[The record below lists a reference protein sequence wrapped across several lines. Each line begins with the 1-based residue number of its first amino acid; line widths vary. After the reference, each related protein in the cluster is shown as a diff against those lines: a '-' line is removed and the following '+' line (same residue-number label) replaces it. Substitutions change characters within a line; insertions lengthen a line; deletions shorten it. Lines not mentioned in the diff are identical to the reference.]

1 MIICDISLDF
11 SIFRNF
17 SEGIMTG
24 PTQLLIGGKFQDA
37 RSGKTFPTINPA
49 TEEVL
54 AEVAEADAPDIDAA
68 AKAARAAFNHKS
80 WRNMPARE
88 RARLL
93 WKLGDLILQ
102 NADELA
108 MTESLDNGKPIFESR
123 NVDVPSSA
131 ETFYYYAGWCTKIE
145 GETIPVPGNF
155 FNYTLREPYG
165 VCGIITPWNFPLLMV
180 AWKLAPA
187 LACGNT
193 AVLKIAEET
202 PLTGL
207 RLGELCLEAGFP
219 EGVVNVVPGF
229 GETAGRALVAHP
241 DVDKIS
247 FTGSTAVGKEIVRT
261 SADTLKK
268 ISLELGGKSPN
279 IVFADSDIN
288 AAARGAFNGIFYGKG
303 EVCNAGSRLF
313 VEKSI
318 HDRLMAK
325 LLERASKLEP
335 GDPQNPKTRLGAIVS
350 KTQMERVLNYLEIG
364 RAEGAEP
371 VLPGGRTGTRG
382 YFVKPAIFDSAHPSM
397 RIAQEEIFGPVLTV
411 ITFEDMDELVEKAN
425 STIYGLAAAVWTRDI
440 AKAHKL
446 ARQMHAG
453 TVWINAYGMLSPESP
468 FGGYKQSGFGRE
480 LGRYGIDL
488 YTQVKSVWVS
498 LD

>member
-1 MIICDISLDF
+1 M
-11 SIFRNF
+11 N
-17 SEGIMTG
+17 G

-37 RSGKTFPTINPA
+37 RSGKTFPSINPA

-54 AEVAEADAPDIDAA
+54 ANVAEADALDIDYAV
-68 AKAARAAFNHKS
+68 KAARAAYSSKA
-80 WRNMPARE
+80 WRNMGARE
-88 RARLL
+88 RSKLL
-93 WKLGDLILQ
+93 WKLGDLILD

-108 MTESLDNGKPIFESR
+108 MTESLDNGKPISESR
-123 NVDVPSSA
+123 YVDIPSSA

-202 PLTGL
+202 PLSGL
-207 RLGELCLEAGFP
+207 RLGELCLQAGFP

-241 DVDKIS
+241 GVDKVS

-268 ISLELGGKSPN
+268 VSLELGGKSPN
-279 IVFADSDIN
+279 IVFADADLD
-288 AAARGAFNGIFYGKG
+288 AAVKGAFNGIFYGKG

-313 VEKSI
+313 VEKRM
-318 HDRLMAK
+318 HDPLMEK
-325 LLERASKLEP
+325 LLERASKLLP
-335 GDPQNPKTRLGAIVS
+335 GDPQNPKTRLGALVS
-350 KTQMERVLNYLEIG
+350 KTQMNRVLEYVEIG
-364 RAEGAEP
+364 RTEGAKP
-371 VLPGGRTGTRG
+371 VLPGGRTGDRG
-382 YFVKPAIFDSAHPSM
+382 YFVKPTIFDSANPTM

-411 ITFEDMDELVEKAN
+411 LTFDNVEDLVEQAN
-425 STIYGLAAAVWTRDI
+425 ATIYGLAAAIWTRDI
-440 AKAHKL
+440 AKAHTI

-453 TVWINAYGMLSPESP
+453 TVWINAYGMLAPESP

-480 LGRYGIDL
+480 LGKYGIDL
-488 YTQVKSVWVS
+488 YSQVKSVWVS

>member
-1 MIICDISLDF
+1 M
-11 SIFRNF
+11 
-17 SEGIMTG
+17 GG

-37 RSGKTFPTINPA
+37 LTGKTFASINPA

-54 AEVAEADAPDIDAA
+54 AQVAEAEAPDIDAA
-68 AKAARAAFNHKS
+68 VKAARAAFNRKN
-80 WRNMPARE
+80 WRNMAARD
-88 RARLL
+88 RSKLL
-93 WKLGDLILQ
+93 WKLGDLIMQ
-102 NADELA
+102 YADELA
-108 MTESLDNGKPIFESR
+108 LTETLDNGKPLFESR
-123 NVDVPSSA
+123 NVDIPMAA

-145 GETIPVPGNF
+145 GETIPVPGNYL
-155 FNYTLREPYG
+155 NYTLREPHG

-193 AVLKIAEET
+193 AVLKVAEET

-207 RLGELCLEAGFP
+207 WLGKLCQEAGFP
-219 EGVVNVVPGF
+219 DGVVNVVPGY
-229 GETAGRALVAHP
+229 GETAGRALVEHP

-268 ISLELGGKSPN
+268 VSLELGGKSPN
-279 IVFADSDIN
+279 IVFADADIE
-288 AAARGAFNGIFYGKG
+288 AAVKGAFNGIFYGKG

-318 HDRLMAK
+318 HDKLMEK
-325 LLERASKLEP
+325 LVGKASKLMP
-335 GDPQNPKTRLGAIVS
+335 GDPLDLKTRLGALVS
-350 KTQMERVLNYLEIG
+350 RAQMNKILGYIQTGQEEGAQPVLLGERVG
-364 RAEGAEP
+364 D
-371 VLPGGRTGTRG
+371 RG
-382 YFVKPAIFDSAHPSM
+382 YFVKPTIFDAAAPSM

-411 ITFEDMDELVEKAN
+411 LSFENMDDLVEKAN
-425 STIYGLAAAVWTRDI
+425 STIYGLAAGIWTRDI
-440 AKAHKL
+440 GKAHTL
-446 ARQMHAG
+446 AKKIQAG
-453 TVWINAYGMLSPESP
+453 TIWINAYGSLSAESP

-488 YTQVKSVWVS
+488 YTQIKSIWVS

>member
-1 MIICDISLDF
+1 MS
-11 SIFRNF
+11 
-17 SEGIMTG
+17 G
-24 PTQLLIGGKFQDA
+24 PTQLLIGGKFQNA
-37 RSGKTFPTINPA
+37 RSGKTFPSINPA

-54 AEVAEADAPDIDAA
+54 ADVAEADAPDIDAA
-68 AKAARAAFNHKS
+68 VKAARAAFESNE
-80 WRNMPARE
+80 WRLIGARE
-88 RARLL
+88 RSKLL
-93 WKLGDLILQ
+93 WKLGDLIMS

-123 NVDVPSSA
+123 NIDIPSAA

-193 AVLKIAEET
+193 AVLKVAEET

-207 RLGELCLEAGFP
+207 RLGQLCQEAGFP
-219 EGVVNVVPGF
+219 DGVVNVVPGF
-229 GETAGRALVAHP
+229 GETAGHALVAHP

-247 FTGSTAVGKEIVRT
+247 FTGSTSVGKEIVRT
-261 SADTLKK
+261 SAETLKK
-268 ISLELGGKSPN
+268 VSLELGGKSPN
-279 IVFADSDIN
+279 IVFADSDLE

-318 HDRLMAK
+318 HDKLMGRL
-325 LLERASKLEP
+325 LDRAAKLEP
-335 GDPQNPKTRLGAIVS
+335 GDPQNPKTRLGALVS
-350 KTQMERVLNYLEIG
+350 KAQMERVLHYVEIG
-364 RAEGAEP
+364 RAEGAKP
-371 VLPGGRTGTRG
+371 VLSGGRAGTRG
-382 YFVKPAIFDSAHPSM
+382 YFVRPTIFDSATPSM

-411 ITFEDMDELVEKAN
+411 LTFEDVDELVQMAN
-425 STIYGLAAAVWTRDI
+425 STIYGLAAAIWTRDI

-446 ARQMHAG
+446 ARRIQAG
-453 TVWINAYGMLSPESP
+453 TVWINAYNMLSPQSP

-480 LGRYGIDL
+480 LGRCGIDL

>member
-1 MIICDISLDF
+1 M
-11 SIFRNF
+11 N
-17 SEGIMTG
+17 G

-37 RSGKTFPTINPA
+37 RSGKTFPSINPA

-54 AEVAEADAPDIDAA
+54 AHVAEADAPDIDAA
-68 AKAARAAFNHKS
+68 VKAASAAFHGKA
-80 WRNMPARE
+80 WRNMGARE
-88 RARLL
+88 RSKLL
-93 WKLGDLILQ
+93 WKLGDLIMS

-108 MTESLDNGKPIFESR
+108 TTESLDNGKPIFEAT
-123 NVDVPSSA
+123 NVDIPSAA

-207 RLGELCLEAGFP
+207 RLGELCQEAGFP
-219 EGVVNVVPGF
+219 DGVVNVVPGF

-247 FTGSTAVGKEIVRT
+247 FTGSTAVGKEIMRT
-261 SADTLKK
+261 AADTLKK
-268 ISLELGGKSPN
+268 VSLELGGKSPN
-279 IVFADSDIN
+279 IVFADSDLD
-288 AAARGAFNGIFYGKG
+288 AAAKGAFNAIFYGKG

-313 VEKSI
+313 VERSI
-318 HDRLMAK
+318 HEKLMGRLLDRA
-325 LLERASKLEP
+325 AKLEP
-335 GDPQNPKTRLGAIVS
+335 GDPQNPKTRLGALVS
-350 KTQMERVLNYLEIG
+350 KTQMDRVLEYVAIG
-364 RAEGAEP
+364 RAEGAKP
-371 VLPGGRTGTRG
+371 VLPGGRSGNRG
-382 YFVKPAIFDSAHPSM
+382 YFVRPTIFDSANPSM

-411 ITFEDMDELVEKAN
+411 LTFESIDELIDKAN
-425 STIYGLAAAVWTRDI
+425 STIYGLAAAIWTRDI
-440 AKAHKL
+440 AKAHRL
-446 ARQMHAG
+446 ARQIHAG
-453 TVWINAYGMLSPESP
+453 TVWINAYNMLSAESP

-480 LGRYGIDL
+480 LGKNSIDL

>member
-1 MIICDISLDF
+1 M
-11 SIFRNF
+11 N
-17 SEGIMTG
+17 G
-24 PTQLLIGGKFQDA
+24 PTQLLIGGRFQDA
-37 RSGKTFPTINPA
+37 QSGKTFPTINPA
-49 TEEVL
+49 TDEVI
-54 AEVAEADAPDIDAA
+54 AQIAEADAPDVDAA
-68 AKAARAAFNHKS
+68 VKAARAAFNNKA

-88 RARLL
+88 RSKLL
-93 WKLGDLILQ
+93 WKLGDLIMK

-108 MTESLDNGKPIFESR
+108 ATETMDNGKPIFESR
-123 NVDVPSSA
+123 NVDIPSSA

-207 RLGELCLEAGFP
+207 WLGKLCQEAGFP
-219 EGVVNVVPGF
+219 DGVVNVIPGF
-229 GETAGRALVAHP
+229 GETAGRALVAHL

-247 FTGSTAVGKEIVRT
+247 FTGSTSVGKEIMRT

-268 ISLELGGKSPN
+268 VSLELGGKSPN
-279 IVFADSDIN
+279 IVLADADID
-288 AAARGAFNGIFYGKG
+288 AAAKGAFTGIFYGKG
-303 EVCNAGSRLF
+303 EVCNAGSRLL
-313 VEKSI
+313 VEESV
-318 HDRLMAK
+318 HDRVMEK
-325 LLERASKLEP
+325 LIERAGKLQP
-335 GDPQNPKTRLGAIVS
+335 GDPMNPKTRLGALVS
-350 KTQMERVLNYLEIG
+350 RTQMERVLEYVRIG
-364 RAEGAEP
+364 KEEGALP
-371 VLPGGRTGTRG
+371 VLPGGRSGEKG
-382 YFVKPAIFDSAHPSM
+382 CFVKPAIFDAAEPSM

-411 ITFEDMDELVEKAN
+411 LTFKDVEELVGKAN
-425 STIYGLAAAVWTRDI
+425 STIYGLAAALWTRDI
-440 AKAHKL
+440 GKAHRL
-446 ARQMHAG
+446 AQQIQSG
-453 TVWINAYGMLSPESP
+453 TIWINAYNMLSAESP

-480 LGRYGIDL
+480 LGKYGIDL

>member
-1 MIICDISLDF
+1 MS
-11 SIFRNF
+11 
-17 SEGIMTG
+17 G

-37 RSGKTFPTINPA
+37 QSGKTFPSINPA

-54 AEVAEADAPDIDAA
+54 AQVAEADAPDIDAA
-68 AKAARAAFNHKS
+68 VKAARTAFNHKS
-80 WRNMPARE
+80 WSQMSARD
-88 RARLL
+88 RSKLL
-93 WKLGDLILQ
+93 WKVGDLIMK

-108 MTESLDNGKPIFESR
+108 LMETMDNGKPIFESR
-123 NVDVPSSA
+123 YVDIPSAA
-131 ETFYYYAGWCTKIE
+131 ETFYYYSGWCTKIE

-193 AVLKIAEET
+193 AVVKIAEET

-207 RLGELCLEAGFP
+207 RLGQLCQEAGFP
-219 EGVVNVVPGF
+219 KGVVNIVPGF

-261 SADTLKK
+261 SAETLKK
-268 ISLELGGKSPN
+268 VSLELGGKSPN
-279 IVFADSDIN
+279 IVFADANLD
-288 AAARGAFNGIFYGKG
+288 AAAKGAFNGIFYGKG

-313 VEKSI
+313 VEKSV
-318 HDRLMAK
+318 HDRL
-325 LLERASKLEP
+325 LETLVNKAARLEP
-335 GDPQNPKTRLGAIVS
+335 GNPLDSKTRLGALVS
-350 KTQMERVLNYLEIG
+350 KTQMERVLQYLEIG
-364 RAEGAEP
+364 KNEGAQP
-371 VLPGGRTGTRG
+371 VLPGGRSGDCG
-382 YFVKPAIFDSAHPSM
+382 YFVKPAIFDGADSSM

-411 ITFEDMDELVEKAN
+411 LTFEDMDELVEKAN

-440 AKAHKL
+440 SKAHKL
-446 ARQMHAG
+446 ARRIQAG
-453 TVWINAYGMLSPESP
+453 TIWINAYGSLSPESP

>member
-1 MIICDISLDF
+1 M
-11 SIFRNF
+11 N
-17 SEGIMTG
+17 G

-37 RSGKTFPTINPA
+37 RSGKTFPSFNPA
-49 TEEVL
+49 TEEEL
-54 AEVAEADAPDIDAA
+54 AQVAEADAQDIDAA
-68 AKAARAAFNHKS
+68 VRAARAAFKHKS
-80 WRNMPARE
+80 WRAMAARE
-88 RARLL
+88 RSKLL
-93 WKLGDLILQ
+93 WKLGDLIMK

-108 MTESLDNGKPIFESR
+108 TTETMDNGKPIFESR
-123 NVDVPSSA
+123 NVDIPSAA
-131 ETFYYYAGWCTKIE
+131 ETFYYYAGWCTKIA

-155 FNYTLREPYG
+155 FNYTLCEPYG

-193 AVLKIAEET
+193 AIVKIAEET

-207 RLGELCLEAGFP
+207 RLGQLCQEAGFP
-219 EGVVNVVPGF
+219 DGVVNMVPGF

-247 FTGSTAVGKEIVRT
+247 FTGSTPVGKEIVRT
-261 SADTLKK
+261 SAETLKK
-268 ISLELGGKSPN
+268 VSLELGGKSPN
-279 IVFADSDIN
+279 IIFADADLD
-288 AAARGAFNGIFYGKG
+288 AAAKGAFNGIFYGKG

-313 VEKSI
+313 VEQKVYDRVM
-318 HDRLMAK
+318 DRL
-325 LLERASKLEP
+325 LDRAGKLEP
-335 GDPQNPKTRLGAIVS
+335 GDPMNPKTRLGALVS
-350 KTQMERVLNYLEIG
+350 KAQMEKVLGYLEIG
-364 RAEGAEP
+364 KEEGARL
-371 VLPGGRTGTRG
+371 VLPGGRSGSRG
-382 YFVKPAIFDSAHPSM
+382 WFVKPAIFDSADASM

-411 ITFEDMDELVEKAN
+411 LTFEDIDDLIEKAN

-446 ARQMHAG
+446 ARQIQAG
-453 TVWINAYGMLSPESP
+453 TVWINAYNMLSPESP
-468 FGGYKQSGFGRE
+468 FGGYRQSGYGRE

-488 YTQVKSVWVS
+488 YTQIKSVWVS

>member
-1 MIICDISLDF
+1 MD
-11 SIFRNF
+11 
-17 SEGIMTG
+17 G
-24 PTQLLIGGKFQDA
+24 PTQLLIGGRFQDA
-37 RSGKTFPTINPA
+37 QSGKTFPTINPA

-54 AEVAEADAPDIDAA
+54 AQIAEADAPDVDAA
-68 AKAARAAFNHKS
+68 VKAARAAFNNKS
-80 WRNMPARE
+80 WRNMTARD
-88 RARLL
+88 RSKLL
-93 WKLGDLILQ
+93 WKLGDLIMK

-108 MTESLDNGKPIFESR
+108 ATETMDNGKPIFESR
-123 NVDVPSSA
+123 NVDIPSAA

-155 FNYTLREPYG
+155 FNYTVREPYG

-207 RLGELCLEAGFP
+207 WLGRLCQEAGFP
-219 EGVVNVVPGF
+219 DGVVNVIPGF
-229 GETAGRALVAHP
+229 GETAGSALVAHP

-247 FTGSTAVGKEIVRT
+247 FTGSTSVGKEIMRNA
-261 SADTLKK
+261 ADTLKK
-268 ISLELGGKSPN
+268 VSLELGGKSPN
-279 IVFADSDIN
+279 IIFADSDLD
-288 AAARGAFNGIFYGKG
+288 AAAKGAFTGIFYGKG
-303 EVCNAGSRLF
+303 EVCNAGSRLL
-313 VEKSI
+313 VEESV
-318 HDRLMAK
+318 HERVMEK
-325 LLERASKLEP
+325 LLDRAGKLQP
-335 GDPQNPKTRLGAIVS
+335 GDPMNPKTRLGALVS
-350 KTQMERVLNYLEIG
+350 RTQMERVLEYVRIG
-364 RAEGAEP
+364 KEEGARP
-371 VLPGGRTGTRG
+371 VLPGGRFGDKG
-382 YFVKPAIFDSAHPSM
+382 CFVKPAIFDSAQPSM

-411 ITFEDMDELVEKAN
+411 LTFKDVEELVEKAN

-446 ARQMHAG
+446 VRQIQAG
-453 TVWINAYGMLSPESP
+453 TVWINAYNMTSPESP
-468 FGGYKQSGFGRE
+468 FGGYKQSGYGRE
-480 LGRYGIDL
+480 LGKYGIDL

>member
-1 MIICDISLDF
+1 LWYFQTKYLREDEM
-11 SIFRNF
+11 N
-17 SEGIMTG
+17 G

-37 RSGKTFPTINPA
+37 RSGKTFPSINPA

-54 AEVAEADAPDIDAA
+54 AQVAEADAPDIDAA
-68 AKAARAAFNHKS
+68 VKAARAAFNHSS
-80 WRNMPARE
+80 WRNMGARE
-88 RARLL
+88 RSRLL
-93 WKLGDLILQ
+93 WKLGDLIMS
-102 NADELA
+102 NAEELA
-108 MTESLDNGKPIFESR
+108 MLESLDNGKPVFEAKS
-123 NVDVPSSA
+123 VDIPSAA
-131 ETFYYYAGWCTKIE
+131 ETFRYYAGWCTKIE

-155 FNYTLREPYG
+155 LNYTVREPYG

-193 AVLKIAEET
+193 TVLKIAEET
-202 PLTGL
+202 PLSGL
-207 RLGELCLEAGFP
+207 RLGQLCQEAGFP
-219 EGVVNVVPGF
+219 DGVVNVVPGF
-229 GETAGRALVAHP
+229 GETAGRALVAHQ

-247 FTGSTAVGKEIVRT
+247 FTGSTAVGKEIMRT
-261 SADTLKK
+261 AADTLKK
-268 ISLELGGKSPN
+268 VSLELGGKSPN
-279 IVFADSDIN
+279 IVFADSDLE
-288 AAARGAFNGIFYGKG
+288 AAAKGAFNAIFYGKG

-318 HDRLMAK
+318 HDRLMGR
-325 LLERASKLEP
+325 LLDRAAKLEP
-335 GDPQNPKTRLGAIVS
+335 GDPQNPNTRLGALVS
-350 KTQMERVLNYLEIG
+350 KTQMERVLQYVDIG
-364 RAEGAEP
+364 RAEGAKP
-371 VLPGGRTGTRG
+371 VLAGGRSGTRG
-382 YFVKPAIFDSAHPSM
+382 YFVKPTIFDSADPSM

-411 ITFEDMDELVEKAN
+411 LTFENVDELLEKAN
-425 STIYGLAAAVWTRDI
+425 STIYGLAAAIWTRDI

-446 ARQMHAG
+446 ARNIHAG
-453 TVWINAYGMLSPESP
+453 TVWINAYNMTAPESP